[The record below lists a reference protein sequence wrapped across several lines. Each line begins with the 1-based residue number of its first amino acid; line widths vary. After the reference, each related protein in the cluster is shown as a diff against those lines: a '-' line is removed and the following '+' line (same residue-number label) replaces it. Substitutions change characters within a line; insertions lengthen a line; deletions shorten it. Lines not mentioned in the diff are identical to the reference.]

1 MSTDSPSPAAR
12 VPRGMA
18 LLVGLLV
25 VAVALASLQHVR
37 PSRFYTLLAR
47 GDEQRA
53 GYLYLSAAESYQ
65 QAAQL
70 DSRDPEALLRLGEVY
85 LELQQ
90 YPAAVEAFAAASQRG
105 GNTPAVHSGMARAL
119 QGHGDF
125 AGAVYNWQQ
134 LIAQQPDDVQAR
146 LGLASTWLAQE
157 NWGQAQ
163 LALNEVLVVQP
174 DSATAHFSL
183 GQLAALDDPDSA
195 RLHLHAARLDP
206 AYEAAARQWLDA
218 LADSDDDAYRA
229 ARLGRLSLAEGSL
242 GMARRALEQAVALNP
257 AYGEAHAYLGHVL
270 DRSGDDGAAY
280 LAKAV
285 ELAPDSVVAHYLW
298 GLHLRQNGDPAAAR
312 AEFEAAL
319 ARDPSNPALMVEIGL
334 CVLQGSQTIEDYV
347 EGESWLV
354 KAAETEPDNSA
365 WAKQLAHYYLDTM
378 ISVEEKGLP
387 SAQEAARLAPG
398 DAEAYDLL
406 GWAYYLTSRF
416 PAAYAELQHAL
427 ELNPRSALAH
437 YHMSAVWVALKQP
450 EQARQSAER
459 AASLDPAGELG
470 RRAREKAL
478 SE

>member
-1 MSTDSPSPAAR
+1 MSTDGPSPAAR
-12 VPRGMA
+12 IPRGMV
-18 LLVGLLV
+18 LLGGLLA
-25 VAVALASLQHVR
+25 VAVVLASLQHIR
-37 PSRFYTLLAR
+37 PSRFYALLAQ

-53 GYLYLSAAESYQ
+53 VYLYFSAAESYR

-70 DSRDPEALLRLGEVY
+70 DSHDPEALLRLGEVY

-90 YPAAVEAFAAASQRG
+90 YLDAAQAFAAASQCG
-105 GNTPAVHSGMARAL
+105 GNTPAVHSGLARAL

-125 AGAVYNWQQ
+125 AGAVYHWQQ

-146 LGLASTWLAQE
+146 LGLANTWLAQE
-157 NWGQAQ
+157 DWEQAQ
-163 LALNEVLVVQP
+163 LALNEVLDVQP

-183 GQLAALDDPDSA
+183 GQLAALDDLDRA

-206 AYEAAARQWLDA
+206 AYEAVARQWLDA

-229 ARLGRLSLAEGSL
+229 ARLGRLFLAEDRL
-242 GMARRALEQAVALNP
+242 NLARRALERAVALNP

-270 DRSGDDGAAY
+270 DRLGEDGGAS
-280 LAKAV
+280 LAEAV

-298 GLHLRQNGDPAAAR
+298 GLHLRQSGELASAR

-334 CVLQGSQTIEDYV
+334 CILQGSQTIEDYV
-347 EGESWLV
+347 EGEGWLV
-354 KAAETEPDNSA
+354 KAAETEPDNPD
-365 WAKQLAHYYLDTM
+365 WAKQLAHFYLDTL

-416 PAAYAELQHAL
+416 PAAHAELQHAL

-450 EQARQSAER
+450 EQARLSAER
-459 AASLDPAGELG
+459 AASLDPAGEVG
-470 RRAREKAL
+470 RRAKERMK
-478 SE
+478 